1 MQEISDNKVG
11 LIVQKT
17 VLQDKLKR
25 TQRYLICAGII
36 AYTFL
41 VVAVLAIINANKQQV
56 VIDNQAQTI
65 MYLTSQLVD
74 SELSMQEM
82 RSDYAMLDELGK

>member
-1 MQEISDNKVG
+1 MQEISDNEVD
-11 LIVQKT
+11 LIVQKP

-36 AYTFL
+36 TYTFL
-41 VVAVLAIINANKQQV
+41 VVAVLAIINVNKQQV